1 MVSGMMENIALVLWG
16 FGGILTEVFRATQNC
31 TLIVNQMIND
41 INIVLVTELICY
53 KKQKHGFCFYCL
65 TCDYVCFTQ
74 CLIVLD
80 VHGHAGLAILRLD
93 HEVIKASVKVVV
105 CKSTIHSLYQG

>member
-65 TCDYVCFTQ
+65 TCDYV
-74 CLIVLD
+74 VL
-80 VHGHAGLAILRLD
+80 HSMPYSARRARSCWPCNI
-93 HEVIKASVKVVV
+93 
-105 CKSTIHSLYQG
+105 TIRS